1 MPYRN
6 EYDPNYNNQIK
17 VANQNIEVKAEEADD
32 DEPVYDDQFP
42 QCPFWSYRQ
51 DIDTQYPMP
60 RRRRRRRRMM
70 FFHRPHM
77 YYVIH
82 HHYYHR

>member
-6 EYDPNYNNQIK
+6 ECDPNYNNQIK
-17 VANQNIEVKAEEADD
+17 AADQNIEVEEADY
-32 DEPVYDDQFP
+32 EPVYDEQFP
-42 QCPFWSYRQ
+42 ECPFCGYRQ
-51 DIDTQYPMP
+51 DVDPQDPMA

-70 FFHRPHM
+70 FYHRPHM